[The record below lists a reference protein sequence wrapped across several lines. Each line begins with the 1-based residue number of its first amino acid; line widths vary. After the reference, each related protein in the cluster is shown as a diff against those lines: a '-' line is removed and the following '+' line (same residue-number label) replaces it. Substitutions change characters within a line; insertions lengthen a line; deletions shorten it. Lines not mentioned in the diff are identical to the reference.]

1 MRKRNPPPTD
11 PPEFFLDRG
20 LGKRVAEGL
29 AEAGWKIHPMFE
41 EFPRTENKRVEDV
54 TWIPKVTTWG
64 WIILA
69 KDAFRKLPEQRVILD
84 CRARVFSLPNAN
96 MTAAAMVARFV
107 ESQDRILAAAAKA
120 GPFHYAVGPERLRVV
135 KLKR

>member
-1 MRKRNPPPTD
+1 
-11 PPEFFLDRG
+11 
-20 LGKRVAEGL
+20 
-29 AEAGWKIHPMFE
+29 MFK

-54 TWIPKVTTWG
+54 TWIPKVTEYG

-69 KDAFRKLPEQRVILD
+69 KDAFRKPPEQRSILA

-96 MTAAAMVARFV
+96 MTAAAMVARFLDSH
-107 ESQDRILAAAAKA
+107 ERIFSAAATA
-120 GPFHYAVGPERLRVV
+120 GPYHYAVGPDRLRVV